1 MMLELMQLMLA
12 VLVTSGIQCRG
23 ILDTGFPAMPTS
35 VHVMEIGLNISF
47 IKGQLPRCL
56 C

>member
-1 MMLELMQLMLA
+1 MMLKLMQLMLA

-23 ILDTGFPAMPTS
+23 ILDTGLPAMQTS
-35 VHVMEIGLNISF
+35 VRVMEIGLNISF